1 MNKRLRAL
9 GGLRLV
15 SFAALAMAGAT
26 AQALPTIDFGVAS
39 SYSGFFFGNVGRAA
53 DVEGRLAVGG
63 NLTHGFDVGYRNPYG
78 ATAPSLVVGGNVTW
92 NAGTVYNGPAYKTDT
107 NASIGP
113 WVPSPGQRATAVYGG
128 SFDNRNNWGGQN
140 WVPEGQFSKQ
150 PGFLDFAAAKTQLNS
165 LSNSLSGLAAN
176 GQIKQENSGF
186 TLIGD
191 GVSDL
196 VVFNLGNTS
205 NIANLTFTG
214 IKAGAHVV
222 INSSASQV
230 NFSGGLGG
238 DKADSSDVQAKLRDR
253 LVFNLPNAT
262 AVDVSTFLNGSVLA
276 TQALL
281 TGSGHLEGTVI
292 ANGLSTKQVIGWDGK
307 PYEVALELGYETFQP
322 FTSAVPE
329 PETYAMMLAGI
340 AAIGLLTRRRAQ
352 ASKA

>member
-15 SFAALAMAGAT
+15 SMAALAMAAAT

-39 SYSGFFFGNVGRAA
+39 SYSGFFFGDVGRAA

-63 NLTHGFDVGYRNPYG
+63 NLTHGFDIGYRNPYG
-78 ATAPSLVVGGNVTW
+78 ATTPSLVVGGNVSW
-92 NAGTVYNGPAYKTDT
+92 KAGTVYNGPDYKTDT
-107 NASIGP
+107 NAAIGP
-113 WVPSPGQRATAVYGG
+113 WVPSTGQKATAVYGG
-128 SFDNRNNWGGQN
+128 SFDNSTQWGT
-140 WVPEGQFSKQ
+140 WWTPEGQFNKQ

-165 LSNSLSGLAAN
+165 LSSSLFGLAAN
-176 GQIKQENSGF
+176 GTVMQENSGF

-196 VVFNLGNTS
+196 VVFNMGNTS
-205 NIANLTFTG
+205 NIANLTFSG

-253 LVFNLPNAT
+253 LVFNLPNAKG
-262 AVDVSTFLNGSVLA
+262 VDVATFLNGSVLA
-276 TQALL
+276 TQATLS
-281 TGSGHLEGTVI
+281 GSGHLEGTVI
-292 ANGLSTKQVIGWDGK
+292 ANSLYGTEQRK
-307 PYEVALELGYETFQP
+307 LELGYEPFQP

-340 AAIGLLTRRRAQ
+340 AAIGLLKRRRAQ
-352 ASKA
+352 ANKA